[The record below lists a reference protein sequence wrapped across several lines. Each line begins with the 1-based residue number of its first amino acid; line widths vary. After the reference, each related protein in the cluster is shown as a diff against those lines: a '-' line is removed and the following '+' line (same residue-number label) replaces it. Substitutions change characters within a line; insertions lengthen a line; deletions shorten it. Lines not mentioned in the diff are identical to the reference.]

1 MDDFVIVKDGN
12 TGQIIES
19 ESHPCPWEN
28 DKGKIKEVYIK
39 DGVTKVGARAFSDC
53 YSLTKVVIGNSV
65 KSIGEYAFTNDASLT
80 DLTLGNSV
88 ETIEMDALYGIS
100 IKTLV
105 LPASIKNLTNYSL
118 LALWDLENI
127 EISGSNL
134 YQSKDGI
141 LYADGGKT
149 LFLYPAKRKGE
160 YTIPSN
166 VTKIA
171 EDAFAVTTKLDGHIG
186 IDEEPFKGELPQVKQ
201 TGGVQKGKAQIYRKV
216 YTGNMKHCMLAFL
229 GKAKG
234 YTYIRDTYD
243 DGWIEDCVLGA
254 FFEADAAIQ
263 AEYQF
268 DETDHQEWI
277 DFIVEAPKNRNLK
290 DAFTRVAADPKTKL
304 SRDNRFVGP
313 ALLCM
318 KHHILPFYLA
328 KGIAYGFLY
337 RDESDIASIEIT
349 NYVKEHGIEK
359 AIEVY
364 CGLTENE
371 WELKQLI
378 MAQYKEAE
386 KIR

>member
-1 MDDFVIVKDGN
+1 MMMDGLRIV
-12 TGQIIES
+12 
-19 ESHPCPWEN
+19 
-28 DKGKIKEVYIK
+28 Y
-39 DGVTKVGARAFSDC
+39 
-53 YSLTKVVIGNSV
+53 
-65 KSIGEYAFTNDASLT
+65 
-80 DLTLGNSV
+80 
-88 ETIEMDALYGIS
+88 
-100 IKTLV
+100 
-105 LPASIKNLTNYSL
+105 
-118 LALWDLENI
+118 LE
-127 EISGSNL
+127 
-134 YQSKDGI
+134 
-141 LYADGGKT
+141 
-149 LFLYPAKRKGE
+149 
-160 YTIPSN
+160 
-166 VTKIA
+166 
-171 EDAFAVTTKLDGHIG
+171 H
-186 IDEEPFKGELPQVKQ
+186 
-201 TGGVQKGKAQIYRKV
+201 
-216 YTGNMKHCMLAFL
+216 
-229 GKAKG
+229 
-234 YTYIRDTYD
+234 
-243 DGWIEDCVLGA
+243 